1 MDGESMGGEDEA
13 EVFLSL
19 EDDEPVAAPEPPQEN
34 EVLTTEVEPE
44 PAEVLDP
51 EIVDSTFVED
61 ASGSFAVSW
70 PLLGMDCPDC
80 ASKAMGA
87 LGHMK
92 QVTKSNVS
100 ATSGEVK
107 LNINLEEGTLSEVS
121 AVLRSLGHAPDIDH
135 HEIVGVR
142 AKAVAQRNDV
152 PVQKLERVIRRQPGI

>member
-1 MDGESMGGEDEA
+1 
-13 EVFLSL
+13 
-19 EDDEPVAAPEPPQEN
+19 
-34 EVLTTEVEPE
+34 
-44 PAEVLDP
+44 
-51 EIVDSTFVED
+51 
-61 ASGSFAVSW
+61 
-70 PLLGMDCPDC
+70 
-80 ASKAMGA
+80 MGA

-107 LNINLEEGTLSEVS
+107 LNINLEEGALSEVS

-152 PVQKLERVIRRQPGI
+152 PVQKLERVIRRQPGILDAEISDDDRILVQLVVTMRKRFLTPETER